1 MMFDFSNFHVIT
13 LGKAS
18 KSLSELKI
26 TTKTLSFS
34 MLTAAELGYPEKINI
49 LASPDAT
56 KLVVC
61 AVKSPQYEK
70 TAVPFC
76 KPSTGRNKKMI
87 SLRAQ
92 EFVRLLRERFS
103 WDDNAARKVYGSFF
117 RQEGLI
123 VFDLTRAF
131 LPGDKTMK
139 HAPLELNDYPTF
151 KEIQSTY
158 RAVLALPESIAL

>member
-1 MMFDFSNFHVIT
+1 MTFDFSDFHVIT

-18 KSLSELKI
+18 KSLSELRI

-61 AVKSPQYEK
+61 APKSPEYDK
-70 TAVPFC
+70 AAVPFF
-76 KPSTGRNKKMI
+76 KPDTGRNKKMI

-103 WDDNAARKVYGSFF
+103 WDDKSARKVYGSFF

-131 LPGDKTMK
+131 LPGDKTMRY
-139 HAPLELNDYPTF
+139 APLELNDYPTF
-151 KEIQSTY
+151 REIQSTY
-158 RAVLALPESIAL
+158 CAVLALPESIAI